1 MYTSEFLWG
10 GTPYTVCLVGFV
22 KLNMGRAEVLCP
34 SHHEYLDPCSHCVW
48 RLTCTV
54 LFLPRTVSCTSL
66 LLTSK
71 LLLPGLLLAQ
81 CTRSTLFI
89 SSHTCQRDLFISS
102 HTCQRDVLLC
112 LRVLCLIPR
121 SHSVFFIVVTVSLAL
136 WRANLFLTQCRVP
149 QSHCTVILHNASLQY
164 INTYYS
170 VYSVT
175 PVTAQDYNPLYT
187 RVCIHTVF
195 LSGLL

>member
-1 MYTSEFLWG
+1 MSTR
-10 GTPYTVCLVGFV
+10 VCILANFF
-22 KLNMGRAEVLCP
+22 EVVP
-34 SHHEYLDPCSHCVW
+34 HTQCVW
-48 RLTCTV
+48 WASSNSTWVAPKYSALHTTSILILVHTV
-54 LFLPRTVSCTSL
+54 FV
-66 LLTSK
+66 
-71 LLLPGLLLAQ
+71 LPGLSLAQ
-81 CTRSTLFI
+81 CTRST
-89 SSHTCQRDLFISS
+89 LFISS

-121 SHSVFFIVVTVSLAL
+121 LHSVFLIVVTVSLAL
-136 WRANLFLTQCRVP
+136 WRANLFLAQCRVP

-164 INTYYS
+164 IISYYS